1 VRVEDPAGWPWTVR
15 RRWLPWRPRTHRAVA
30 ALYID
35 VDGSNEIGFV
45 IAVLLNIPCLLVLPV
60 LAVEWVLLLGLLP
73 LVVLAR
79 AAGVRFVVT
88 ARGRRQD
95 GVRVRYEARAPRWG
109 SLRSCAAAAAE
120 IRADGVP
127 HSLGEPH
134 AVLGSTDQ
142 DTEALRQKLRDG
154 DEVRVDCEVQ
164 GFGVARSRDDWFTGQ
179 ITAFPGLLSFD
190 HQRGFET
197 ISWPL
202 PGSDDVRVAL
212 AGPQER
218 AAVGKKVVACY
229 ATASGPFRIAVAPA
243 LGPLLADMIAAGAEG
258 APAADPSWVVWRRDG
273 SGAVREIAAAGSR
286 ADAEVLAGTL
296 EAKGSRHTF
305 WVAARR

>member
-95 GVRVRYEARAPRWG
+95 GVRVRYEARAPSDRAWLASG
-109 SLRSCAAAAAE
+109 TALRS
-120 IRADGVP
+120 
-127 HSLGEPH
+127 
-134 AVLGSTDQ
+134 
-142 DTEALRQKLRDG
+142 
-154 DEVRVDCEVQ
+154 
-164 GFGVARSRDDWFTGQ
+164 
-179 ITAFPGLLSFD
+179 
-190 HQRGFET
+190 
-197 ISWPL
+197 
-202 PGSDDVRVAL
+202 L
-212 AGPQER
+212 AGGAAQPFPER
-218 AAVGKKVVACY
+218 SVTVGKIDTHFDLSRSPGERRDLHLQAFDR
-229 ATASGPFRIAVAPA
+229 SGRFRIVGVSPLGVLHRRRMIRSDVVTA
-243 LGPLLADMIAAGAEG
+243 LHVSE
-258 APAADPSWVVWRRDG
+258 
-273 SGAVREIAAAGSR
+273 REAR
-286 ADAEVLAGTL
+286 VLD
-296 EAKGSRHTF
+296 
-305 WVAARR
+305 